1 MVVVV
6 ALGACGGDDGTAAEP
21 DPQADVAVI
30 ATDNHFDQ
38 GSYAA
43 PAGDVQFSYVEHGR
57 IPHTLLIEDV
67 DGFKLEVRPSD
78 KADDGSATLSPG
90 TYLLYCDV
98 PGHRPSMEAE
108 LVVT

>member
-1 MVVVV
+1 MVGLV
-6 ALGACGGDDGTAAEP
+6 ACGGDDGTAAAP
-21 DPQADVAVI
+21 DPDADVAII

-38 GSYAA
+38 PSYTA
-43 PAGDVQFSYVEHGR
+43 PAGEVSFSYVEQGR

-67 DGFKLEVRPSD
+67 DDFKLEVRPSD
-78 KADDGSATLSPG
+78 EVDDGSVTLTPG

-108 LVVT
+108 LVVR